1 MRMSESGYRLQIR
14 EAHLH
19 EVRFPRL
26 PADGPDDD
34 AALVEDVELG
44 TLRWFRQTASVTV
57 PLSPST
63 ARAARRHR
71 LVAWVAEPVE
81 CVFIALGAVLSV
93 WSFWNHH
100 ISGAFFLIVA
110 YLVRFAERR
119 LRAMVRVEPT
129 ASGNLRILGVSGL
142 FAAATVDL
150 NPVGTV
156 TVGGPVD

>member
-1 MRMSESGYRLQIR
+1 V
-14 EAHLH
+14 A
-19 EVRFPRL
+19 
-26 PADGPDDD
+26 
-34 AALVEDVELG
+34 LG
-44 TLRWFRQTASVTV
+44 TFRWFRQTASVTV

-71 LVAWVAEPVE
+71 VLAPVAGPVE
-81 CVFIALGAVLSV
+81 WLFLALGGVLGV

-100 ISGAFFLIVA
+100 LSGAFFLLVA

-119 LRAMVRVEPT
+119 LRAMVRVERT

-150 NPVGTV
+150 NPAGTV
-156 TVGGPVD
+156 SLGAPGD